1 MCAKAPIIGLSHSCV
16 LENFKI
22 CPLGPAK
29 VSTNHGFRFAGSL
42 QFIGVQ
48 RDRSL
53 RAVLE
58 QEWRCGHSTGRV
70 GVRLLVSV
78 SFEHEGFGTLGDKQG
93 RPVKGYECVPGDRD
107 VPVATFAGA
116 ILVEVG

>member
-1 MCAKAPIIGLSHSCV
+1 MFGRSQRIHRGYGILAFFI
-16 LENFKI
+16 
-22 CPLGPAK
+22 
-29 VSTNHGFRFAGSL
+29 AGHPVP
-42 QFIGVQ
+42 IGVQ
-48 RDRSL
+48 HYRSL

-58 QEWRCGHSTGRV
+58 QEWRCGHSAGWV

-107 VPVATFAGA
+107 VPMAALAEA

>member
-1 MCAKAPIIGLSHSCV
+1 M
-16 LENFKI
+16 
-22 CPLGPAK
+22 
-29 VSTNHGFRFAGSL
+29 FRRSQGIQRGYVILAFFIAGHPVP
-42 QFIGVQ
+42 IGVQ

-70 GVRLLVSV
+70 GVRLFVGV

-93 RPVKGYECVPGDRD
+93 RRVKGNECVPDDGN
-107 VPVATFAGA
+107 VPVATFAKA
-116 ILVEVG
+116 ILIKVW

>member
-58 QEWRCGHSTGRV
+58 QEWRCGHSAGWV
-70 GVRLLVSV
+70 GVRLFVGV

-93 RPVKGYECVPGDRD
+93 RPVKGDECVSGDRD
-107 VPVATFAGA
+107 VSVAALAEA
-116 ILVEVG
+116 ILIKVW